1 MNYLKSERTLRIPFL
16 VRLAFIVGS
25 GPIYVPFSLLLAS
38 MSKFLVKL
46 PTLSTQLL
54 TKWRQSYANVPRDP
68 LKKNFDAATRQVEKR
83 VKKKVDGRVK
93 MGRASYL

>member
-1 MNYLKSERTLRIPFL
+1 MRIPFL
-16 VRLAFIVGS
+16 VRLVFIVGS
-25 GPIYVPFSLLLAS
+25 GPIYVPFSLLFAS

-68 LKKNFDAATRQVEKR
+68 LKKNFDAATKQVEKK